1 MALFARSCIG
11 QERWDLNVAESCFM
25 LTRLTVKD
33 YVLIDSVELD
43 LDRGFTV
50 LTGETGAGKSIVL
63 GAISLILGGR
73 SDTGNIRAGSNRADI
88 VAEFDVSSLP
98 HVVTFLEESD
108 LGVEDCVLRRVI
120 DTSGRSRAWINGV
133 PVTVK
138 QLRDLGALL
147 VDIHGQHEHYSLVDS
162 SSHCQVLDRFGH
174 LSDSVV
180 HVEECWQYWRSVKAE
195 LSQCLAQADALE
207 QKVEGFLETKNDL
220 DALDFSPQEWPQT
233 VDQHRK
239 LSNLNELISAAS
251 ESVQLLGDG
260 DQNILSIL
268 ADVRSKLDGVAEVD
282 PQIGVMLKDLES
294 LEIQLSEFNRDLRR
308 YAESLDVDPSMVD
321 LLDKRIADVQRCA
334 RKYGV
339 SPDELFQLRASV
351 ELELEQL
358 AVNTD
363 AKELHQEEAVAQDR
377 YLTAARKLSSD
388 RTKVSAEMTQ
398 KVNAALMDLAMSGV
412 RFDAR
417 VIPKSEPGLNGLE
430 QVEFY
435 VSTNPGAEA
444 KPVGKVA
451 SGGELSRI
459 SLAIQSVIYQ
469 DSAVP
474 TVIFD
479 EVDSGV
485 GGAVAEIVGRML
497 KAVGER
503 AQVLCVTHLPQVA
516 ALADSHWRV
525 SKVQSESV
533 SSTLLLRLQ
542 PKECVDE
549 VARMLAGEVISEQAR
564 AHARELIKLG
574 AR

>member
-1 MALFARSCIG
+1 
-11 QERWDLNVAESCFM
+11 M

-444 KPVGKVA
+444 KPVGKAA

>member
-1 MALFARSCIG
+1 LALFARSCIG

-120 DTSGRSRAWINGV
+120 DISGRSRAWINGV

-138 QLRDLGALL
+138 QLRDLGTLL

-180 HVEECWQYWRSVKAE
+180 HVEECWQYWRSVKAD

>member
-1 MALFARSCIG
+1 
-11 QERWDLNVAESCFM
+11 M

-294 LEIQLSEFNRDLRR
+294 LEIQLSDFNRDLRR

>member
-1 MALFARSCIG
+1 
-11 QERWDLNVAESCFM
+11 M

-33 YVLIDSVELD
+33 YVLIDLVELD

-398 KVNAALMDLAMSGV
+398 KVNVALMYLAMSGV

>member
-1 MALFARSCIG
+1 
-11 QERWDLNVAESCFM
+11 M

-412 RFDAR
+412 RFEAR

>member
-1 MALFARSCIG
+1 
-11 QERWDLNVAESCFM
+11 M

-33 YVLIDSVELD
+33 YVLIDLVELD

-133 PVTVK
+133 PVNVK

-398 KVNAALMDLAMSGV
+398 KVNVALMDLAMSGV

>member
-1 MALFARSCIG
+1 
-11 QERWDLNVAESCFM
+11 M

-73 SDTGNIRAGSNRADI
+73 SDAGNIRAGSNRADI

-98 HVVTFLEESD
+98 HVFTFLEESD

-138 QLRDLGALL
+138 QLRDLGVLL

-174 LSDSVV
+174 LSGSVV
-180 HVEECWQYWRSVKAE
+180 HVEECWQYWRSAKAE
-195 LSQCLAQADALE
+195 LSQCLAQADALK
-207 QKVEGFLETKNDL
+207 QKIEGFLETKNDL
-220 DALDFSPQEWPQT
+220 DALDFSPQEWRQT

-251 ESVQLLGDG
+251 ESVHLLGDG

-268 ADVRSKLDGVAEVD
+268 ADVRSKLDRVAEVD
-282 PQIGVMLKDLES
+282 PQIGLMLKDLES

-308 YAESLDVDPSMVD
+308 YAESLDVDPSMAD

-339 SPDELFQLRASV
+339 SPDELSQLRSSV
-351 ELELEQL
+351 ELELKQL

-363 AKELHQEEAVAQDR
+363 AKELHQAEAVAQDR

-388 RTKVSAEMTQ
+388 RTKASAEMTQ
-398 KVNAALMDLAMSGV
+398 KVNAALTDLAMSGV
-412 RFDAR
+412 RFEAR

-430 QVEFY
+430 RVEFY

-574 AR
+574 LR

>member
-1 MALFARSCIG
+1 LALFARSCIG

>member
-1 MALFARSCIG
+1 
-11 QERWDLNVAESCFM
+11 M

-497 KAVGER
+497 KAVGEK

>member
-1 MALFARSCIG
+1 
-11 QERWDLNVAESCFM
+11 M

-412 RFDAR
+412 RFEAR

-497 KAVGER
+497 KAVGEK

>member
-1 MALFARSCIG
+1 
-11 QERWDLNVAESCFM
+11 M

-339 SPDELFQLRASV
+339 SPDELFQLRTSV

>member
-1 MALFARSCIG
+1 
-11 QERWDLNVAESCFM
+11 M

-50 LTGETGAGKSIVL
+50 LTGETGAGQSIVL

-308 YAESLDVDPSMVD
+308 YAESLED
-321 LLDKRIADVQRCA
+321 
-334 RKYGV
+334 RK
-339 SPDELFQLRASV
+339 SV
-351 ELELEQL
+351 
-358 AVNTD
+358 V
-363 AKELHQEEAVAQDR
+363 
-377 YLTAARKLSSD
+377 
-388 RTKVSAEMTQ
+388 
-398 KVNAALMDLAMSGV
+398 
-412 RFDAR
+412 
-417 VIPKSEPGLNGLE
+417 
-430 QVEFY
+430 
-435 VSTNPGAEA
+435 
-444 KPVGKVA
+444 
-451 SGGELSRI
+451 
-459 SLAIQSVIYQ
+459 
-469 DSAVP
+469 
-474 TVIFD
+474 
-479 EVDSGV
+479 
-485 GGAVAEIVGRML
+485 
-497 KAVGER
+497 
-503 AQVLCVTHLPQVA
+503 
-516 ALADSHWRV
+516 
-525 SKVQSESV
+525 
-533 SSTLLLRLQ
+533 
-542 PKECVDE
+542 
-549 VARMLAGEVISEQAR
+549 
-564 AHARELIKLG
+564 
-574 AR
+574 

>member
-33 YVLIDSVELD
+33 YVLIDLVELD

-398 KVNAALMDLAMSGV
+398 KVNVALMDLAMSGV

>member
-1 MALFARSCIG
+1 
-11 QERWDLNVAESCFM
+11 M

-388 RTKVSAEMTQ
+388 RIKASAEMTQ

-412 RFDAR
+412 RFEAR
-417 VIPKSEPGLNGLE
+417 VIPKSEPGLSGLE

>member
-1 MALFARSCIG
+1 
-11 QERWDLNVAESCFM
+11 M

-33 YVLIDSVELD
+33 YVLIDLVELD

-73 SDTGNIRAGSNRADI
+73 SDTGNIRACSNRADI
-88 VAEFDVSSLP
+88 VAEFVMSSLP

-398 KVNAALMDLAMSGV
+398 KVNVALMDLAMSGV

>member
-1 MALFARSCIG
+1 M
-11 QERWDLNVAESCFM
+11 
-25 LTRLTVKD
+25 
-33 YVLIDSVELD
+33 
-43 LDRGFTV
+43 
-50 LTGETGAGKSIVL
+50 
-63 GAISLILGGR
+63 
-73 SDTGNIRAGSNRADI
+73 
-88 VAEFDVSSLP
+88 
-98 HVVTFLEESD
+98 
-108 LGVEDCVLRRVI
+108 LRRVI

-180 HVEECWQYWRSVKAE
+180 HVEECWHYWRSVKAE

-334 RKYGV
+334 RRYGV

-412 RFDAR
+412 RFEAR

>member
-1 MALFARSCIG
+1 
-11 QERWDLNVAESCFM
+11 M

-33 YVLIDSVELD
+33 YVLIDLVELD

-398 KVNAALMDLAMSGV
+398 KVNVALMDLAMSGV

>member
-1 MALFARSCIG
+1 M
-11 QERWDLNVAESCFM
+11 
-25 LTRLTVKD
+25 
-33 YVLIDSVELD
+33 
-43 LDRGFTV
+43 
-50 LTGETGAGKSIVL
+50 
-63 GAISLILGGR
+63 
-73 SDTGNIRAGSNRADI
+73 
-88 VAEFDVSSLP
+88 
-98 HVVTFLEESD
+98 
-108 LGVEDCVLRRVI
+108 
-120 DTSGRSRAWINGV
+120 
-133 PVTVK
+133 
-138 QLRDLGALL
+138 
-147 VDIHGQHEHYSLVDS
+147 
-162 SSHCQVLDRFGH
+162 
-174 LSDSVV
+174 
-180 HVEECWQYWRSVKAE
+180 
-195 LSQCLAQADALE
+195 
-207 QKVEGFLETKNDL
+207 
-220 DALDFSPQEWPQT
+220 
-233 VDQHRK
+233 
-239 LSNLNELISAAS
+239 
-251 ESVQLLGDG
+251 
-260 DQNILSIL
+260 
-268 ADVRSKLDGVAEVD
+268 
-282 PQIGVMLKDLES
+282 
-294 LEIQLSEFNRDLRR
+294 
-308 YAESLDVDPSMVD
+308 
-321 LLDKRIADVQRCA
+321 
-334 RKYGV
+334 
-339 SPDELFQLRASV
+339 
-351 ELELEQL
+351 
-358 AVNTD
+358 NTD

>member
-1 MALFARSCIG
+1 
-11 QERWDLNVAESCFM
+11 M

-412 RFDAR
+412 RFEAR

-503 AQVLCVTHLPQVA
+503 AQVLCVTHLPKVA

>member
-1 MALFARSCIG
+1 
-11 QERWDLNVAESCFM
+11 M

>member
-1 MALFARSCIG
+1 
-11 QERWDLNVAESCFM
+11 M

-33 YVLIDSVELD
+33 YVLIDLVELD
-43 LDRGFTV
+43 LDPGFTI

-73 SDTGNIRAGSNRADI
+73 SDVGSIRTGSSRADI

-98 HVVTFLEESD
+98 HVLSFLVESD
-108 LGVEDCVLRRVI
+108 LGAEECVLRRVI
-120 DTSGRSRAWINGV
+120 DTAGRSRSWINGV

-138 QLRDLGALL
+138 QLKDLGALL

-162 SSHCQVLDRFGH
+162 SSHCKVLDRFGR
-174 LSDSVV
+174 LSESVRL
-180 HVEECWQYWRSVKAE
+180 VEESWHKWLSVKVK
-195 LSQCLAQADALE
+195 LSQCLEQADSLK
-207 QKVEGFLETKNDL
+207 QKIEVLLETQKDL
-220 DALDFSPQEWPQT
+220 DALDFAPQEWHQT

-251 ESVQLLGDG
+251 ESVHLLGDG

-268 ADVRSKLDGVAEVD
+268 AGVRSKLDAVAGVD
-282 PQIGVMLKDLES
+282 PQVAEMLKDLDG
-294 LEIQLSEFNRDLRR
+294 LEIELSEFNRDLRR
-308 YAESLDVDPSMVD
+308 YADSLDVDPGLAD

-339 SPDELFQLRASV
+339 SPEELFQLRSDV

-358 AVNTD
+358 VVTTD
-363 AKELHQEEAVAQDR
+363 IDELQKEEAAAQKSYFAVAR
-377 YLTAARKLSSD
+377 ELSLGRAKAS
-388 RTKVSAEMTQ
+388 TKMTK
-398 KVNAALMDLAMSGV
+398 KVNAALAELAMSGV
-412 RFDAR
+412 FFEAKL
-417 VIPKSEPGLNGLE
+417 IPKVEPGLTGLE

-435 VSTNPGAEA
+435 VATNPGAEA

-485 GGAVAEIVGRML
+485 GGAVAEVVGRML
-497 KAVGER
+497 KAVGKS

-525 SKVQSESV
+525 AKVQSELL
-533 SSTLLLRLQ
+533 SSTRLQ
-542 PKECVDE
+542 RLEDKECVDE
-549 VARMLAGEVISEQAR
+549 IARMLAGEVISDQAK
-564 AHARELIKLG
+564 AHALELVKLG

>member
-1 MALFARSCIG
+1 M
-11 QERWDLNVAESCFM
+11 LN
-25 LTRLTVKD
+25 RLTVKD
-33 YVLIDSVELD
+33 YVLIDSVELE
-43 LDRGFTV
+43 LGRGFTV

-73 SDTGNIRAGSNRADI
+73 SDVGSIRAGANRADI

-98 HVVTFLEESD
+98 HVFSFLEESD
-108 LGVEDCVLRRVI
+108 LGSEDCVLRRVI
-120 DTSGRSRAWINGV
+120 DTVGRSRAWINGV

-138 QLRDLGALL
+138 QLKDLGALL
-147 VDIHGQHEHYSLVDS
+147 VDIHGQHEHYSLVDV
-162 SSHCQVLDRFGH
+162 SSHYKVLDRFGH
-174 LSDSVV
+174 LSESVRL
-180 HVEECWQYWRSVKAE
+180 VEERWQYWRSVKAQ
-195 LSQCLAQADALE
+195 LSEYLEQADALK
-207 QKVEGFLETKNDL
+207 QKVEGLLDTQKDL
-220 DALDFSPQEWPQT
+220 YALDFSPQEWCHT

-239 LSNLNELISAAS
+239 LSNLSELISAAS
-251 ESVQLLGDG
+251 ESVHLLGNG

-268 ADVRSKLDGVAEVD
+268 ADVRSKLDRVAEVD
-282 PQIGVMLKDLES
+282 IQIGEMLKDLDS

-308 YAESLDVDPSMVD
+308 YAESLDVDPGMAE
-321 LLDKRIADVQRCA
+321 LLEKRIADVQRCA

-339 SPDELFQLRASV
+339 SPEELFQLRSNV
-351 ELELEQL
+351 ELELKQL
-358 AVNTD
+358 AVITD
-363 AKELHQEEAVAQDR
+363 ADELQKAETIAQED
-377 YLTAARKLSSD
+377 YLKVARKLSSD
-388 RTKVSAEMTQ
+388 RAKAAAEMTQ
-398 KVNAALMDLAMSGV
+398 KVNAALTDLAMSGV
-412 RFDAR
+412 RFEAR
-417 VIPKSEPGLNGLE
+417 LIPKSEPGLAGLE

-435 VSTNPGAEA
+435 VSTNPGLEA

-497 KAVGER
+497 KAVGEN

-516 ALADSHWRV
+516 ALADTHWRV
-525 SKVQSESV
+525 TKVQSESV
-533 SSTLLLRLQ
+533 SSTLLQRLQ
-542 PKECVDE
+542 RKECVDE
-549 VARMLAGEVISEQAR
+549 IARMLAGEVISEHAK

-574 AR
+574 VR

>member
-1 MALFARSCIG
+1 
-11 QERWDLNVAESCFM
+11 M

-120 DTSGRSRAWINGV
+120 DISGRSRAWINGV

-138 QLRDLGALL
+138 QLRDLGTLL

-180 HVEECWQYWRSVKAE
+180 HVEECWQYWRSVKAD